1 MIFIIFVKLSHKNT
15 IKLKHLEKEVKKTTP
30 LMKQY
35 NSIKAKYPDA
45 LLLFRV
51 GDFYETFG
59 NDAIN
64 ASKILDIVLTK
75 RGAGSQS
82 ETELAGF
89 PFHSLNLYLP
99 KLVKAG
105 LRVAVCDQLE
115 DPKKTKK
122 IVKRGV
128 TEIITPGLATVD
140 GVINPKSNNFLA
152 SLHFAGT
159 VGLSLLDISTGEF
172 LIAEGDIEYTAK
184 LLDNFSPNEVL
195 ITKENKKHFV
205 NSYGDSFNLFFLDE
219 WVFNL
224 DYANDLLKKQF
235 ETSSL
240 KGFGIDDL
248 NNGIISSSAIMHYLN
263 ETQHERLNHITS
275 IKRIPKEG
283 HVWLDRFTIRNLE
296 LFRPNSVEGKCLIDV
311 IDRTLSPMG
320 GRLLKRWVALPSCE
334 KDVIISRH
342 NIVEFLISDEKMNE
356 LIHNAISNLS
366 DIERLT
372 SKLATKKI
380 NPREIFSLKHSVELI
395 ENLKSDI
402 YKTECME
409 LNHLINSI
417 ENCTDFISKVSNT
430 LNLDPP
436 VSIGKG
442 NTISSSVSGELSDLR
457 EISKNTKEFLEK
469 MLEDLSKETNIPSLK
484 ISSNNVFGYYIEVR
498 NTHKEKVPSEWI
510 RKQTLVNAERYV
522 TEELKEYETKIL
534 GAEEKILSLE
544 LKIYDELLNWSQ
556 SFIKKIQKNSFVISR
571 LDCLLSFSNLAIS
584 KKYCRPIFDDSY
596 DIEISEGRHPVIESQ
611 LSTEKPFIPNNILI
625 TPKNQQIIMITG
637 PNMSGKSAILRQTA
651 IISLMAQIGSFVP
664 AKKLRMG
671 IVDKIFT
678 RVGAS
683 DNISVGESTFMVEM
697 NETAL
702 ILNNISTR
710 SLILLD
716 EIGRG
721 TSTYDGISI
730 AWAITEYLHN
740 HSSKPKTLFATHY
753 HELNQMEGLFERIKN
768 FNVSIKEENNQIL
781 FLRKLIPGS
790 SEHSFGIHV
799 AKMAGV
805 PKSVIKNA
813 NKILLNLEKDRG
825 QDKISN
831 KKIQNNQ
838 LDFFTIEDPI
848 SQEIKLELM
857 KIDLDKLT
865 PIEALVI
872 LNDLKRKANN
882 S

>member
-1 MIFIIFVKLSHKNT
+1 M
-15 IKLKHLEKEVKKTTP
+15 EKEVKKTTP

-342 NIVEFLISDEKMNE
+342 NIVKFLISDEKMNE

-395 ENLKSDI
+395 EKLKSDI

-409 LNHLINSI
+409 LNHLIDSI

-442 NTISSSVSGELSDLR
+442 NTISSSVSAELSDLR

-683 DNISVGESTFMVEM
+683 DNISLGESTFMVEM